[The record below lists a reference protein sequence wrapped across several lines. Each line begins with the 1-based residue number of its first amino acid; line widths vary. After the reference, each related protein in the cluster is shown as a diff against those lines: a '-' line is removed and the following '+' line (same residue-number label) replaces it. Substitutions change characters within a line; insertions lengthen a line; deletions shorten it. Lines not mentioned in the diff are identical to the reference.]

1 MATNNY
7 MPMGRNPR
15 SGGAGQAAS
24 YKKGGATTKVA
35 GVMKSGGTM
44 KQGGGRID
52 RLANRANR
60 ISDRM
65 ANIKEDMPDE
75 GVLPPFAQRYGDKL
89 NKKYAR
95 NENRLERV
103 TKKID
108 TINSKNN
115 PRVPPEKPNNPLNRA
130 KNGGAKY
137 QDKGAVT
144 AVKAGAIAAGK
155 AASKAAASAARPKMM
170 KKIVKIK
177 R

>member
-7 MPMGRNPR
+7 MPEGRNPR
-15 SGGAGQAAS
+15 SGGAGQNAG
-24 YKKGGATTKVA
+24 YKKGGTTKVA

-44 KQGGGRID
+44 KQGGGRIN
-52 RLANRANR
+52 RLTNRASK

-65 ANIKEDMPDE
+65 ADIKSNMPDE

-115 PRVPPEKPNNPLNRA
+115 QVTQKKGGPITALDQVQRMYS
-130 KNGGAKY
+130 KN
-137 QDKGAVT
+137 
-144 AVKAGAIAAGK
+144 
-155 AASKAAASAARPKMM
+155 
-170 KKIVKIK
+170 KK
-177 R
+177 